1 MKYQGISIIKNKTCN
16 TWYARFRKD
25 GKQYYISAKTQ
36 QLCYDKLKTALNQKS
51 KEEIKA
57 AKQSFN
63 KPKTKKSITL
73 QQWYEQ
79 WLKLYK
85 SNVKEITKI
94 DYQASLKHVK
104 DILKTPLN
112 DITSIKILEQLNNI
126 KFERRKQKV
135 YELLNDILNRAT
147 QNDII
152 EKNPLINIDKPKHK
166 KINGI
171 AISNEDEKLF
181 ENYLIKE
188 KLDMFL
194 ICLYQGLRKGE
205 MLALTINDFN
215 FKNNT
220 IAITKSLNSQD
231 EIDTTKNEYSVRV
244 IPLFDKTKEL
254 MKKYINKKGRIFD
267 CSYKQSTH
275 IFEKFVKKYFN
286 GKKYT
291 AHSLRHTFITRCQES
306 NIPLHIIQKWVG
318 HNIGSK
324 VTNQVYTHTREYAE
338 AENIL
343 IYNQKIN

>member
-36 QLCYDKLKTALNQKS
+36 QLCYDKLKVALKQKS

-57 AKQSFN
+57 AKQNSN
-63 KPKTKKSITL
+63 KPKVKNSITL

-85 SNVKEITKI
+85 SNVKEITI
-94 DYQASLKHVK
+94 VDYQASLKYLK

-112 DITSIKILEQLNNI
+112 KITSIQILEQLNKI

-135 YELLNDILNRAT
+135 YEILNDLLNRAT

-152 EKNPLINIDKPKHK
+152 EKNPIIKIDKPKHK

-171 AISNEDEKLF
+171 AISNEDEKQF

-215 FKNNT
+215 FQNNT
-220 IAITKSLNSQD
+220 ISITKSLNSQD
-231 EIDTTKNEYSVRV
+231 KIDTTKNEYSVRT

-254 MKKYINKKGRIFD
+254 MKKYINKKGRVFEY
-267 CSYKQSTH
+267 SYKQSTH
-275 IFEKFVKKYFN
+275 IFEKFIKKYFK

-291 AHSLRHTFITRCQES
+291 AHSLRHTFITRCQEA